1 MNQRIVTV
9 SLFVLA
15 AVTVTM
21 VSGCGRGGKAGEA
34 DVVSYPTWQFKS
46 YERLAVLPFQVSDRR
61 AVGAADRLTAAL
73 VDDLSRNGAFKV
85 MDRSSM
91 KEIFTEQDLSNLAD
105 VADPRTAIPQG
116 RIEAAQALVIGRIT
130 TYDLVA
136 ERRVRRV
143 PVYAVDARGRFLL
156 DRYGRRVISSY
167 QERYEYTHAATVA
180 ATVRVIDAATGSLLL
195 SHATQPITL
204 DKTGRGGPPDESP
217 EQLADQAVSSLAREL
232 YKQIAPTRQR
242 VKFDKDMLVVA
253 LDYYDGR
260 YEEARSLPSNLDK
273 FMVAVRGLPSSCD
286 RNRFRV
292 TITADGG
299 RDDLFSQEFTWSA
312 RDGQIGQAWPVEMNR
327 IALGGAGRYV
337 AKLYSVG
344 SPQPVLLRPFEI
356 RAPKESE
363 IGNSQPREL
372 NMPSQPPPEDE
383 PQYDR
388 NRKKRGSDDEDDD
401 EDDEDDDAH

>member
-1 MNQRIVTV
+1 MSWV
-9 SLFVLA
+9 VLA
-15 AVTVTM
+15 VVAVGM

-34 DVVSYPTWQFKS
+34 EVVSYPTWQFKS

-85 MDRSSM
+85 MDRSAM

-136 ERRVRRV
+136 ERRAKRV
-143 PVYAVDARGRFLL
+143 PVYAVDPRGRFLL
-156 DRYGRRVISSY
+156 DRYGRRVISGY

-180 ATVRVIDAATGSLLL
+180 ATVRVIDAASGSLLL

-204 DKTGRGGPPDESP
+204 DKTGRNGPPDESP

-242 VKFDKDMLVVA
+242 VKFDKDMLLIA

-260 YEEARSLPSNLDK
+260 YEEVRSLPSNLDK
-273 FMVAVRGLPSSCD
+273 FMVAVRGLPNSCD

-292 TITADGG
+292 TITAEGG
-299 RDDLFSQEFTWSA
+299 REDLFSQEFTWTA
-312 RDGQIGQAWPVEMNR
+312 RDGQIGQAWPVDMNT
-327 IALGGAGRYV
+327 IAMGGAGKFV

-344 SPQPVLLRPFEI
+344 APQPVLLRPFEV
-356 RAPKESE
+356 RAPKDGEA
-363 IGNSQPREL
+363 GNSSSREL
-372 NMPSQPPPEDE
+372 NMPGQAPREDE
-383 PQYDR
+383 PEYDR
-388 NRKKRGSDDEDDD
+388 NRKKRGGDDDDD
-401 EDDEDDDAH
+401 EDEDDAAR